1 MIPMDKTVRLAG
13 RISEWNDDKGFGFV
27 VPNGGG
33 DRAFVHISEFP
44 RGTRRPVQ
52 GDLVSY
58 LPGRDDRGRLQAKKL
73 KLAGHK
79 VDASRTPT
87 RIPRTGISLF
97 ALALAGVLAL
107 LGLVP
112 PVIGLAYLVA
122 SGIAYMMYRIDK
134 TAAEGGRRR
143 IPESTLHMA
152 SLLGGWPGALVA
164 QQQFRHKTIKQP
176 FQGVFWVTV
185 FTNLAM
191 FGWLVVSGAAT
202 DLVP

>member
-1 MIPMDKTVRLAG
+1 MEKAVRLAG

-73 KLAGHK
+73 KLAGQK
-79 VDASRTPT
+79 VEAPRTPT
-87 RIPRTGISLF
+87 RVPRTSIGLVS
-97 ALALAGVLAL
+97 LALAGVLAA

-112 PVIGLAYLVA
+112 AAIGLAYLAASAVA
-122 SGIAYMMYRIDK
+122 YLMYWIDK
-134 TAAEGGRRR
+134 SAAEGGRRR
-143 IPESTLHMA
+143 IPESTLHMSA
-152 SLLGGWPGALVA
+152 LLGGWPGALLA

-185 FTNLAM
+185 IANLAL
-191 FGWLVVSGAAT
+191 FGWLVVSGAAAG
-202 DLVP
+202 LVP